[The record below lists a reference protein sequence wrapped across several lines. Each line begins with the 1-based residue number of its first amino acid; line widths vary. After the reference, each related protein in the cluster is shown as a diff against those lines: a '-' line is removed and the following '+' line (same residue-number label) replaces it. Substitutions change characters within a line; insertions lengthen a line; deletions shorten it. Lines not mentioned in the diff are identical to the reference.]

1 MRYIYS
7 YLFLGLFSLNVC
19 AENINDFNS
28 DCEAEIF
35 DVLDKGLE
43 PEKSIE
49 ALEGISEDCDGEVL
63 RYNLGKLYVAGRIYD
78 KAEESFSKGLEF
90 QGKLIKELELAFGDV
105 KLHQKDYAAAEG
117 IYHEIANKYPDWW
130 VGLNYLGFAQL
141 AQNKF
146 HDSVKSYKKSNAIH
160 PQYDS
165 YRNITLA
172 YYSIGSFEKA
182 IESLNI
188 AFQMDESIVSDRDP
202 MIVGAKSYIEI
213 GKLDVA
219 KKLLTMLLSTDQN
232 LQNDEEFIKAALYLK
247 EHLKDN

>member
-7 YLFLGLFSLNVC
+7 YLFLCLFSLSVC
-19 AENINDFNS
+19 AETSNVFNA
-28 DCEAEIF
+28 DCETEVF
-35 DVLDKGLE
+35 EVLDQRRE

-49 ALEGISEDCDGEVL
+49 VLKRISEECDGQLL
-63 RYNLGKLYVAGRIYD
+63 RYNLGKLYVAERIYD
-78 KAEESFSKGLEF
+78 KAEESFLKGLEF
-90 QGKLIKELELAFGDV
+90 QGDLIEELELAFGDV

-117 IYHEIANKYPDWW
+117 IYHEVVNKHPDWW
-130 VGLNYLGFAQL
+130 VGLNYLGFSQL

-146 HDSVKSYKKSNAIH
+146 HESIESYKKSNTIH

-188 AFQMDESIVSDRDP
+188 AFEMDESIVADRDP
-202 MIVGAKSYIEI
+202 MIVGAKSYIEV

-219 KKLLTMLLSTDQN
+219 KKLLTMLLSTDPN

-247 EHLKDN
+247 EHLKGN